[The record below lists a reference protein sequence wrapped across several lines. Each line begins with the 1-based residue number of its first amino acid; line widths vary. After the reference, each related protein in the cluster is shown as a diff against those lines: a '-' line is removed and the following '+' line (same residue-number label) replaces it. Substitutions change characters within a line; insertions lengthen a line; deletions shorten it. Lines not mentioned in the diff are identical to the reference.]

1 MRQMKD
7 SGIEWIGE
15 IPEEWQLDKG
25 KSIFCQRN
33 ERGNN
38 IELQILSPSQKL
50 GVVPQSLLEERTG
63 HIAVKVKEETDLRAF
78 KTIHKGDFCI
88 SLRSFQG
95 GFEYS
100 AYEGVVSP
108 AYQVFYP
115 IKSISDRFYSYI
127 FKIQPFIDK
136 MNSFTMTLRD
146 GKNISFSDF
155 GNSYIPYPPLTV
167 QYKIADFLDDKCAKI
182 DSLIDHEEAT
192 IEELKAYKQSVITE
206 AVTKGLDKS
215 VSMQDSGVEWIGK
228 IPESWSISK
237 IKMLADETQEN
248 AFIDGDWIESPYI
261 EDTGIRYLTTGN
273 IGDGVFKRQGNG
285 FISNETFT
293 KLQCKYAYPQDLIF
307 SRLNEEYGRSCILPN
322 DYDKYVIAVDNVIL
336 RTNEDK
342 KYICYVTQCS
352 NYHKAV
358 FFYARGT
365 AMKRISRTNLGNV
378 AIPLPSIAE
387 QQQIADYLDKKCAD
401 IDSLISIKQ
410 QKIEE
415 LKEYKKSFIY
425 EYVTGKKEVA

>member
-1 MRQMKD
+1 MRQMKY
-7 SGIEWIGE
+7 SGIEWIGD
-15 IPEEWQLDKG
+15 IPEEWKTLRIQFCLDEIVEKNDP
-25 KSIFCQRN
+25 IQTT
-33 ERGNN
+33 
-38 IELQILSPSQKL
+38 QILSLMKDR
-50 GVVPQSLLEERTG
+50 GVMLYDE
-63 HIAVKVKEETDLRAF
+63 
-78 KTIHKGDFCI
+78 KGDIGNKAKEDCSEYKIAYPNTLIVNSMNILIGSVGI
-88 SLRSFQG
+88 SNYFG
-95 GFEYS
+95 C
-100 AYEGVVSP
+100 VSP
-108 AYQVFYP
+108 VYYVF
-115 IKSISDRFYSYI
+115 KETNLSELRFVNYI
-127 FKIQPFIDK
+127 FNTTAFQKELRRYANGILEIRLRISSNNIFKRKI
-136 MNSFTMTLRD
+136 
-146 GKNISFSDF
+146 
-155 GNSYIPYPPLTV
+155 PLPNKIM
-167 QYKIADFLDDKCAKI
+167 QIKIADFLDDKCVKI
-182 DSLIDHEEAT
+182 DNLIAHEQVM

-215 VSMQDSGVEWIGK
+215 VLMKDSGVEWIGK

-358 FFYARGT
+358 FFFARGT

-387 QQQIADYLDKKCAD
+387 QQQIAEYLDNKCAD

-415 LKEYKKSFIY
+415 LKEYKKSLIY